1 MMLCSTQTMEKPLH
15 RMSFLPIVESYWQI
29 FDRANTVSLIG
40 LLLGLLAVALTQ
52 FSIAGSMISLMAAG
66 IADGLD
72 GWCARRDS
80 RTPWQSAIG
89 KQLDSLV
96 DLCCFGWVPM
106 LILGL
111 LGYQQL
117 TDYLIMAFYLTC
129 AVLRLAVF
137 NCIGLQR
144 VNDRSYFVGLPI
156 TSMAL
161 ILPIGLLVGRLIP
174 AVQELWLI
182 GLVLLTAIGMI
193 APLPVPKLA
202 GRGLVGAIGGLIVVA
217 LIYLFT

>member
-1 MMLCSTQTMEKPLH
+1 MEKPLH
-15 RMSFLPIVESYWQI
+15 RISFSPIVQSYWEI

-40 LLLGLLAVALTQ
+40 LGLGLLAVAFTPS
-52 FSIAGSMISLMAAG
+52 SIAGAMICLMAAG

-72 GWCARRDS
+72 GWFARRDS

-89 KQLDSLV
+89 KQLDTLV

-117 TDYLIMAFYLTC
+117 IDYLIMAFYLIC

-144 VNDRSYFVGLPI
+144 VNDRRYFVGLPI

-174 AVQELWLI
+174 TVQELWLM
-182 GLVLLTAIGMI
+182 GLVMLTAIGMI

-202 GRGLVGAIGGLIVVA
+202 GRGLVGAIGSLVIVA
-217 LIYLFT
+217 LIYLLT

>member
-1 MMLCSTQTMEKPLH
+1 VLDPDYGKAITSY
-15 RMSFLPIVESYWQI
+15 IV
-29 FDRANTVSLIG
+29 FADRSV
-40 LLLGLLAVALTQ
+40 LLGNFRSRQYCELNR
-52 FSIAGSMISLMAAG
+52 ISPG
-66 IADGLD
+66 IVGCSFDPILDRWVNDLSDGR
-72 GWCARRDS
+72 WFARCDS
-80 RTPWQSAIG
+80 RTPLQRAIG
-89 KQLDSLV
+89 KQLDTLV

-117 TDYLIMAFYLTC
+117 LDYLIMVFYLIC

-144 VNDRSYFVGLPI
+144 VNDRRYFVGLPI

-174 AVQELWLI
+174 MM

-202 GRGLVGAIGGLIVVA
+202 GRALVGAIGGLVIVA
-217 LIYLFT
+217 LIYLLT

>member
-1 MMLCSTQTMEKPLH
+1 MEKPLH
-15 RMSFLPIVESYWQI
+15 RISFSPIVQSYWEI

-40 LLLGLLAVALTQ
+40 LLMGLSAVALTQ
-52 FSIAGSMISLMAAG
+52 SSIDGSMICLMAAG

-72 GWCARRDS
+72 GWFARCDS

-89 KQLDSLV
+89 KQLDTLV

-117 TDYLIMAFYLTC
+117 IDYLIMAFYLIC

-144 VNDRSYFVGLPI
+144 VNDRHYFVGLPI

-174 AVQELWLI
+174 TVQELWLM
-182 GLVLLTAIGMI
+182 GLVMLTAIGMI
-193 APLPVPKLA
+193 VPLPVPKLA
-202 GRGLVGAIGGLIVVA
+202 GRGLVGAIGSLVIVA
-217 LIYLFT
+217 LIYLLT

>member
-1 MMLCSTQTMEKPLH
+1 MEKSLH
-15 RMSFLPIVESYWQI
+15 RISHLQIGQSYWEI
-29 FDRANTVSLIG
+29 FDRANIVSLIG
-40 LLLGLLAVALTQ
+40 LGLGLLAVALTPQ
-52 FSIAGSMISLMAAG
+52 SIDHAMICLMAAG
-66 IADGLD
+66 ITDGLD
-72 GWCARRDS
+72 GWFARRDS

-89 KQLDSLV
+89 KQLDTLV

-106 LILGL
+106 LMMVL
-111 LGYQQL
+111 LGYQQPIA
-117 TDYLIMAFYLTC
+117 YMIMAGYLVC

-137 NCIGLQR
+137 NCIGLQQ
-144 VNDRSYFVGLPI
+144 VNDRHYFVGLPV

-174 AVQELWLI
+174 TAQELWLM

-193 APLPVPKLA
+193 SPLRVPKLA
-202 GRGLVGAIGGLIVVA
+202 GRGLVGAIGSLIVVA

>member
-1 MMLCSTQTMEKPLH
+1 MGKPLH
-15 RMSFLPIVESYWQI
+15 RISFSPIVQSYWEI

-40 LLLGLLAVALTQ
+40 LVLGLLAVALTQ
-52 FSIAGSMISLMAAG
+52 FSIDGSMICLMAAG

-72 GWCARRDS
+72 GWFARCDS
-80 RTPWQSAIG
+80 RTPWQRAIG
-89 KQLDSLV
+89 KQLDTLV

-117 TDYLIMAFYLTC
+117 LDYLIMVFYLIC

-144 VNDRSYFVGLPI
+144 VNDRRYFVGLPI

-174 AVQELWLI
+174 MM

-202 GRGLVGAIGGLIVVA
+202 GRALVGAIGGLVIVA
-217 LIYLFT
+217 LIYLLT

>member
-1 MMLCSTQTMEKPLH
+1 MEKPLH
-15 RMSFLPIVESYWQI
+15 RISHPSIGQSYWEI

-40 LLLGLLAVALTQ
+40 LGLGLLAVALTQ
-52 FSIAGSMISLMAAG
+52 QSIDRAMICLMAAG
-66 IADGLD
+66 ITDGLD
-72 GWCARRDS
+72 GWFARRDS
-80 RTPWQSAIG
+80 RTPWQNAIG
-89 KQLDSLV
+89 KQLDTLV

-106 LILGL
+106 LMLVL
-111 LGYQQL
+111 LGYQQPI
-117 TDYLIMAFYLTC
+117 DYTIMAVYLFC

-137 NCIGLQR
+137 NCIGLQL
-144 VNDRSYFVGLPI
+144 VNDRHYFVGLPV

-174 AVQELWLI
+174 TAQELWLM

-193 APLPVPKLA
+193 SPLRVPKLA
-202 GRGLVGAIGGLIVVA
+202 GRGLVGAIGSLIVVA